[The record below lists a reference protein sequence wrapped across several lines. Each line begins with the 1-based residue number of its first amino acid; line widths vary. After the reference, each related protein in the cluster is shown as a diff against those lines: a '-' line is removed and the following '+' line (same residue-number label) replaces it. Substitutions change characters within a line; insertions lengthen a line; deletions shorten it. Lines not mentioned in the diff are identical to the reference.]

1 MSKAEAVTTSS
12 FEQEVLKAQVPV
24 LVDFWA
30 EWCGPCKIIAPH
42 LDKIADDYGDQIKI
56 RKVDIDEER
65 GLAEKYRVES
75 IPTLMFFKEGKL
87 VDQLIGARPPKEITS
102 RLDTLLKPSE

>member
-1 MSKAEAVTTSS
+1 MSKAEAVTTSN
-12 FEQEVLKAQVPV
+12 FEQEVLKSSTPV

-42 LDKIADDYGDQIKI
+42 LDKIAEDYGDQIKI
-56 RKVDIDEER
+56 RKVDIEEER

-102 RLDTLLKPSE
+102 RLDSLLKASS

>member
-1 MSKAEAVTTSS
+1 MAVAVTTAS
-12 FEQEVLKAQVPV
+12 FEQEVIKSDVPV

-30 EWCGPCKIIAPH
+30 EWCGPCKMIAPH
-42 LDKIADDYGDQIKI
+42 LDRIAEDYGDKIRI
-56 RKVDIDEER
+56 RKVDIEEER

-75 IPTLMFFKEGKL
+75 IPTLMFFKDGKL

-102 RLDTLLKPSE
+102 RLDNLIEPAAAA

>member
-1 MSKAEAVTTSS
+1 MSMAEAVTTAS
-12 FEQEVLKAQVPV
+12 FEQEVLKSEVPV

-30 EWCGPCKIIAPH
+30 EWCGPCKMIAPH
-42 LDKIADDYGDQIKI
+42 LDKIAEDYGDKIRI

-75 IPTLMFFKEGKL
+75 IPTLMFFKDGKL
-87 VDQLIGARPPKEITS
+87 VDQLIGARPPKDITS
-102 RLDTLLKPSE
+102 RLDNLIQAA

>member
-1 MSKAEAVTTSS
+1 MSMAEAVTTAS
-12 FEQEVLKAQVPV
+12 FEQEVLKSDVPV

-30 EWCGPCKIIAPH
+30 EWCGPCKMIAPH
-42 LDKIADDYGDQIKI
+42 LDRIAEDYGGKIKI

-65 GLAEKYRVES
+65 DLAEKYRVES

-102 RLDTLLKPSE
+102 RLDSLIQPE